1 MAAAGPMGCSSFLPT
16 PVTSLK
22 SVIASYHSLYIR
34 QFLVTI
40 LSLVISVCRCSVFVR
55 ARVSSGQPVTVQLL
69 LSRPEVTRHQR
80 QALSE
85 SRQDHNTTSHSTGSN
100 RQQVRVARVL
110 SRLLCHEP
118 SLPHELSARTCCRP
132 LDAASTDMKQVNS
145 MSIL

>member
-1 MAAAGPMGCSSFLPT
+1 MLRLANASKWQPRGRWGARASC
-16 PVTSLK
+16 PVPSPPLK
-22 SVIASYHSLYIR
+22 SVIARYHSLYIR

-80 QALSE
+80 QALSK
-85 SRQDHNTTSHSTGSN
+85 SRQHHNTTNHYTLSN

-110 SRLLCHEP
+110 SRSLYHKP
-118 SLPHELSARTCCRP
+118 SLRHYVSPYVLSA
-132 LDAASTDMKQVNS
+132 
-145 MSIL
+145 I